1 MPYLVRKE
9 SLKNSLK
16 FSIILPT
23 YNRAEMI
30 QNAINSVL
38 KQTYKDWELII
49 VDDGSTDKTKDVIDK
64 FIEKDNRVKYLY
76 QKNQERSAA
85 RNNGI
90 KEAKGDW
97 ICFLDSD
104 DIYHVNHLEEFKNL
118 IKQKESKRG
127 LYFSGLS
134 FGLYSEDFED
144 YDLSHQNNIEFIFL
158 NTIGTPRACVHKSI
172 ILKNLFNEKI
182 KIGEDRELWSRILN
196 NHPLYWHN
204 KKTFIEIEHP
214 NRSINLFSEKESIK
228 TMTNTIKNNKNL
240 ISRRVKKESLSNT
253 YFNISKLLLKNNNPS
268 KAFWYILIS
277 VLINITNPQRNHR
290 LLLLLSLLNIY
301 NSKIKKEYIS

>member
-1 MPYLVRKE
+1 M
-9 SLKNSLK
+9 K

-23 YNRAEMI
+23 FNRAHMI
-30 QNAINSVL
+30 HEAINSVFS
-38 KQTYKDWELII
+38 QTNKDWELII

-64 FIEKDNRVKYLY
+64 FTEKDNRVRYLY
-76 QKNQERSAA
+76 QKNEERSVA

-104 DIYHVNHLEEFKNL
+104 DIYHANHLEEFKNL
-118 IKQKESKRG
+118 IKQKGSKRG

-134 FGLYSEDFED
+134 FGSYSEDFEE
-144 YDLSHQNNIEFIFL
+144 YDLTHKNNIEFIFL

-196 NHPLYWHN
+196 NHPLYWHY

-214 NRSINLFSEKESIK
+214 NRSINLFSEKEGLK
-228 TMTNTIKNNKNL
+228 TIKKIINNNKHL
-240 ISRRVKKESLSNT
+240 ISKRVKQQSLSNT
-253 YFNISKLLLKNNNPS
+253 YFNISKLLLKNNKS
-268 KAFWYILIS
+268 YKAFWYILIS
-277 VLINITNPQRNHR
+277 VLINISNPQRNHR

-301 NSKIKKEYIS
+301 NSKIKKEYINSL

>member
-1 MPYLVRKE
+1 MLHE
-9 SLKNSLK
+9 
-16 FSIILPT
+16 
-23 YNRAEMI
+23 
-30 QNAINSVL
+30 AINSVL
-38 KQTYKDWELII
+38 TQSNKNWELII
-49 VDDGSTDKTKDVIDK
+49 VDDGSTDKTKDIIYK
-64 FIEKDNRVKYLY
+64 FIKKDSRIKYLY
-76 QKNQERSAA
+76 QKNKERSVA

-104 DIYHVNHLEEFKNL
+104 DIYHTNHLEEFKNL
-118 IKQKESKRG
+118 INQKGSKRG

-134 FGLYSEDFED
+134 FGLYSEDFEE
-144 YDLSHQNNIEFIFL
+144 YDLTHKNNIEFIFL

-182 KIGEDRELWSRILN
+182 KIGEDRELWARILN

-214 NRSINLFSEKESIK
+214 NRSINLFSEKEGIKSIK
-228 TMTNTIKNNKNL
+228 KTIKNNKHFV
-240 ISRRVKKESLSNT
+240 SRRVKKQSLSNT
-253 YFNISKLLLKNNNPS
+253 YFNYSKSLLKNNNSS

-277 VLINITNPQRNHR
+277 VLINIANPQRNHR